1 MGRNDRLIIMD
12 VDWKALEKIGRGL
25 RAAPGIIQEELGKA
39 VTELAFVIEGH
50 AKKLCPVDTG
60 LLRSSILPVVES
72 WAEAYVGTNVKYA
85 IFVEYGTRKT
95 KAQPYL
101 EPAFLEGKRRA
112 KGIFDR
118 AIKRAMRRI
127 ERMG

>member
-12 VDWKALEKIGRGL
+12 VDWKALE
-25 RAAPGIIQEELGKA
+25 RAARSMRQAAPIIQEELGKA
-39 VTELAFVIEGH
+39 VMELAFVIEAK

-101 EPAFLEGKRRA
+101 EPAFLEGKGRA
-112 KGIFDR
+112 KAIFDR
-118 AIKRAMRRI
+118 AIERAMRRI
-127 ERMG
+127 GRIG

>member
-12 VDWKALEKIGRGL
+12 VDWRELE
-25 RAAPGIIQEELGKA
+25 RAARSMRDAPHIIQEELGRA
-39 VTELAFVIEGH
+39 VMELALLIEGH
-50 AKKLCPVDTG
+50 AKKRCPVDTG

-101 EPAFLEGKRRA
+101 EPAFLEGKGRA
-112 KGIFDR
+112 KAIFDR
-118 AIKRAMRRI
+118 AIDRAMRRI
-127 ERMG
+127 GRIG